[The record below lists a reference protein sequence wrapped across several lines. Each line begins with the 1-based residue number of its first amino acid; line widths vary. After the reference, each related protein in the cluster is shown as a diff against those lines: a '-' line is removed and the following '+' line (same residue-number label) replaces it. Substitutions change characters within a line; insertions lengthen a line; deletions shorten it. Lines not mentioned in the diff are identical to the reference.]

1 MANPLSKGW
10 KYLKASLDQKIDENA
25 DPKVQIQQAVEAVK
39 AQHQAISEQAAR
51 VIGNQKQLEMKLDRL
66 RKDQERLQ
74 QQARDALR
82 AADNADSP
90 EKAQQFSNTA
100 EVLATQLVSVERQV
114 EETAALH
121 SQAKTAA
128 EQARQQQAESEAKLH
143 EQLSQIN
150 ELRAQADQ
158 AAMQET
164 ATQAMDTM
172 GTFKPDDSVPTLDAV
187 REKIERR
194 YADALGAQELTQSS
208 VGGHMAEIQSAGTDM
223 KAAAR
228 LAELRAELDAGKSDE
243 PAAQLERGQ
252 GEDAEGA
259 GASEGVAEGEGTGG
273 SEETTPKQG
282 ASDTPSPENLSE
294 DQATKSAADAAEQ
307 ADHPE
312 AQSSPEA
319 QGATDKPAAARAT
332 EVEAEV
338 EGEENPAA
346 EAEEKPGN

>member
-82 AADNADSP
+82 AADNAESP

-252 GEDAEGA
+252 GEDAEGT
-259 GASEGVAEGEGTGG
+259 GASEGTSV

-294 DQATKSAADAAEQ
+294 DQATKSAADAVEQ